1 MSGSTVN
8 PLFDA
13 MHAATDAA
21 QNFSV
26 GENGM
31 LQYNETGLTSSKS
44 PIAKAE
50 AALVALSVALV
61 RADSGKSRKGGK
73 SITKKTGSDI
83 GVQRHA
89 ILRVFNMALDAC
101 KAIPDEVARA
111 DYVRRLVVLTFQ
123 KRDIRGNFGG
133 GERTLSYWLF
143 IELNNHFPETMRVL
157 VHELPNYGSW
167 LDLNKLYEILHRDG
181 LESRQ
186 RDLLIDLSNS
196 YLLKSEIIKAYAV
209 QLQLDANTLRIPK
222 GERGEDSTISLA
234 AKWIPK
240 ENRATDRFTKFA
252 KSLAKVMFPTEFNS
266 DFKHAM
272 NLVRR
277 MVVNI
282 NREIKTTEQ
291 LMCAKRFADIE
302 FRVVPGRCLNKFS
315 KAWLDE
321 DRKKTRQHPG
331 DRDRAACRKH
341 YQEFLQLVANGKVS
355 AKGKSMFVHE
365 IANEVGSGAWPLA
378 EDRRVLLEAQFNDH
392 VKAIEKYRLDNGK
405 TDMGDTIPIADVS
418 GSMSGDPMGCA
429 ISVAVIASHFNSPA
443 WRDYM
448 MTFTSTPTLI
458 RLRYPR
464 TQREYDSTKGYGG
477 YSYWDRDSTS
487 GNSIYSDLGAF
498 NPRVANRELT
508 WVEKL
513 RVCSRADWG
522 GSTNFL
528 KAFDCLFAMAMSAKV
543 QLPAR
548 IMCVTDMQWDEAN
561 SSSAT
566 WGADSIVAK
575 MMGQQ
580 HQRWSS
586 SDFGNW
592 NTGMESIENML
603 RRTQVPG
610 THEFY
615 KIPEFIFW
623 NARGGHGGYAAQADK
638 RGAVMVSGW
647 STSMLKVFLNDGELV
662 MSPTGAS
669 PTSWDVLEK
678 TLSDEAYTQIRML
691 CVSVGEGLFAPLQKV
706 YSGNAIKMPRTIA
719 QKAVLYH
726 SDHRLTMHPQPR
738 AVSGGWEAGSASILA
753 VQQQHHNPP
762 ASDSDTDS
770 CSSMPPLVE
779 GAADP
784 TEARMDAMEEKVDGL
799 AQSLSGIQGMLA
811 QLLAR
816 K

>member
-1 MSGSTVN
+1 M
-8 PLFDA
+8 
-13 MHAATDAA
+13 
-21 QNFSV
+21 
-26 GENGM
+26 
-31 LQYNETGLTSSKS
+31 
-44 PIAKAE
+44 
-50 AALVALSVALV
+50 
-61 RADSGKSRKGGK
+61 
-73 SITKKTGSDI
+73 
-83 GVQRHA
+83 
-89 ILRVFNMALDAC
+89 
-101 KAIPDEVARA
+101 
-111 DYVRRLVVLTFQ
+111 VVLTFQ

-181 LESRQ
+181 FERRQ
-186 RDLLIDLSNS
+186 RDPLVDLLNSN
-196 YLLKSEIIKAYAV
+196 LLKSEIVKAYAV

-222 GERGEDSTISLA
+222 RDRGEDSTISLA

-240 ENRATDRFTKFA
+240 ENRATDRFTKFT
-252 KSLAKVMFPTEFNS
+252 KSLAMVMFPTEFER

-272 NLVRR
+272 NLLRR

-331 DRDRAACRKH
+331 DSDRAACRQH
-341 YQEFLQLVANGKVS
+341 YQEFLQLVAKGKVS
-355 AKGKSMFVHE
+355 AKGKAMFVHE
-365 IANEVGSGAWPLA
+365 IANEVQSGAWPLP
-378 EDRRVLLEAQFNDH
+378 EDRRILLEAQFNDH
-392 VKAIEKYRLDNGK
+392 VKAIENYRVENGK
-405 TDMGDTIPIADVS
+405 TDMGDTVPIADVS

-477 YSYWDRDSTS
+477 YSSYWGGDS
-487 GNSIYSDLGAF
+487 GCCNSIYSCLGAF
-498 NPRVANRELT
+498 SPREADRELT
-508 WVEKL
+508 WLEKL

-528 KAFDCLFAMAMSAKV
+528 KAFDCLLAMAMSAKV

-623 NARGGHGGYAAQADK
+623 NARGGHGGYAAQADQ

-691 CVSVGEGLFAPLQKV
+691 CVSVG
-706 YSGNAIKMPRTIA
+706 
-719 QKAVLYH
+719 
-726 SDHRLTMHPQPR
+726 
-738 AVSGGWEAGSASILA
+738 
-753 VQQQHHNPP
+753 
-762 ASDSDTDS
+762 
-770 CSSMPPLVE
+770 
-779 GAADP
+779 
-784 TEARMDAMEEKVDGL
+784 DGIRSV
-799 AQSLSGIQGMLA
+799 AWT
-811 QLLAR
+811 
-816 K
+816 